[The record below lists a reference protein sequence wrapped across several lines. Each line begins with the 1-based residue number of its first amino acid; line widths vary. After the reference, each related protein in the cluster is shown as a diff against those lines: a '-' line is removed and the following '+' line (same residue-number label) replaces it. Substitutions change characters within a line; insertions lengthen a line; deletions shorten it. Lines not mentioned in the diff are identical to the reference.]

1 MATCIINQHS
11 IQLNG
16 KTIPLPPGRRG
27 KRTSTTVIND
37 HIYVNGY
44 EYTGGKWKRTLKAIW
59 HYLF

>member
-16 KTIPLPPGRRG
+16 EMIPLPPGRRG
-27 KRTSTTVIND
+27 KRTTTAVIND

-44 EYTGGKWKRTLKAIW
+44 EYIGGKWKRTLKAIW
-59 HYLF
+59 HHLF

>member
-16 KTIPLPPGRRG
+16 EMIPLPPGRRG
-27 KRTSTTVIND
+27 KRTTTTVIND

-44 EYTGGKWKRTLKAIW
+44 EHIGGKWKRTLKAIW
-59 HYLF
+59 HHLF